1 MWLAVDCGNSRAKWA
16 LIKDDGIVNI
26 QSAALGRWEELQR
39 AARRAAEAWV
49 SHVGMAVTR
58 RELRAILQECPQIH
72 FVKSESDD
80 GGGVINTYRPPAAL
94 GVDRW
99 LGLVAARE
107 QQRDLI
113 IISVGTAATVD
124 LLRADG
130 VFIGGAI
137 LPGLRMA
144 QQVLTKHV
152 GVRSSM
158 RGDLQLPPLTTNDA
172 VMAGA
177 LLSVIGTAT
186 MLRRRLLPGARF
198 LATGGNAPQ
207 LLPHLP
213 RSAMH
218 VPHLPIYGLIC
229 WRRCCL

>member
-1 MWLAVDCGNSRAKWA
+1 M
-16 LIKDDGIVNI
+16 
-26 QSAALGRWEELQR
+26 
-39 AARRAAEAWV
+39 
-49 SHVGMAVTR
+49 
-58 RELRAILQECPQIH
+58 
-72 FVKSESDD
+72 
-80 GGGVINTYRPPAAL
+80 INNYRPPAAL

-137 LPGLRMA
+137 LPGLRLTK
-144 QQVLTKHV
+144 QVLTKHV
-152 GVRSSM
+152 GVRALGN
-158 RGDLQLPPLTTNDA
+158 GDLQLPPLTTNDA

-186 MLRRRLLPGARF
+186 MLRRRFLPGARF

-207 LLPHLP
+207 LVAAFTSLGD
-213 RSAMH
+213 ACAT
-218 VPHLPIYGLIC
+218 IY
-229 WRRCCL
+229 RFMD